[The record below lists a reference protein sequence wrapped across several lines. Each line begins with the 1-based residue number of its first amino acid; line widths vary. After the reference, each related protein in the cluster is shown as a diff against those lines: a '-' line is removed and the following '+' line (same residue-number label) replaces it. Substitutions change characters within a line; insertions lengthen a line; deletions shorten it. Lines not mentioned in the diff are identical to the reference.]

1 MCITNPSLKR
11 RLRRSRATARF
22 RWWLHKTGQ
31 YPLKVIELVRLK
43 RVLASHHS
51 RDLNFIKAIK
61 SHIATMTAEPWRCAT
76 CLRLVK
82 GTAEYCPGCG
92 GFWSNVWDKTY
103 HHPKPVDS
111 RSSWSSWSDGW
122 GGKDQRP
129 KSPRRAPSPRRKGKG
144 KGKEKGKAK
153 EEPVAPPFSAGPSA
167 LSLPS
172 PPALPAM
179 IQNAAQSAQIA
190 SSPFQQAKKPLPTKE
205 EQELQTLRMLAKTL
219 KTQSGLGEE
228 VMKALH
234 ASEEAMQKETTRSYR
249 DLITALGNARKM
261 LSDLDQEWEDYRL
274 QWANYMDTVSRT
286 WIEQAESFE
295 QGESAFK
302 TKRKE
307 AIEKIQDLRSKL
319 NAIHQKTMKSEQG
332 AGLEQTEAE
341 AEMAQ
346 TEDVEDADTT
356 GEDARLEVLKTQM
369 SSAVQVLKDSIE
381 ARVRH
386 RERPRSRSQRRQDG
400 KEDDVQ
406 IVEPI
411 PKLPKTTPG
420 GV

>member
-1 MCITNPSLKR
+1 M
-11 RLRRSRATARF
+11 
-22 RWWLHKTGQ
+22 
-31 YPLKVIELVRLK
+31 
-43 RVLASHHS
+43 
-51 RDLNFIKAIK
+51 
-61 SHIATMTAEPWRCAT
+61 
-76 CLRLVK
+76 
-82 GTAEYCPGCG
+82 
-92 GFWSNVWDKTY
+92 
-103 HHPKPVDS
+103 
-111 RSSWSSWSDGW
+111 
-122 GGKDQRP
+122 
-129 KSPRRAPSPRRKGKG
+129 
-144 KGKEKGKAK
+144 
-153 EEPVAPPFSAGPSA
+153 APPFSAGPSA

-295 QGESAFK
+295 QGESAFM